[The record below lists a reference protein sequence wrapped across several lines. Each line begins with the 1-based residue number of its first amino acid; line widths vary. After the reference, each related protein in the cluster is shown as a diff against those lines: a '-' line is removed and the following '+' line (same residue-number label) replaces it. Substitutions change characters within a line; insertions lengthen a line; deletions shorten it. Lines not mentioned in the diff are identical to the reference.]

1 MSRDPITSEEID
13 RLVEGHTIPKA
24 FQKTVAEHPN
34 LVAIRWKD
42 GETSFGEWT
51 FSDYAERV
59 ARAAAGLRGLGV
71 ERGDRV
77 VLMLR
82 NIPEFHIVDL
92 AASFLGATSISIY
105 NSSSPEQVHYLVEHS
120 EAKLG
125 FVEDMAFLSR
135 FLEVRDRLP
144 GLESLGILDD
154 PEGAAPS
161 DVFGRA
167 DLFDAPPLDLDEAA
181 PIATPEDLATMIYT
195 SGTTGPPKGVM
206 LTHKNVAWTVE
217 SFRRA
222 LEVENLP
229 GKKLVSYLPMA
240 HIAERMVSHYNGI
253 FFGFQVTTCPD
264 PSAIAEYA
272 RAVRPNIMFGVPRVW
287 EKIYAGVNA
296 ALAVDADKQK
306 SFAEAIETAT
316 PIVDAITWD
325 RATEEQEKTYE
336 FLDQVAFKTVRQL
349 IGLDEIEL
357 AITGAAPIPAEMLSW
372 FRTIGVPLAEIY
384 GMSESSG
391 PMTFSAQR
399 VKPGT
404 VGQAIPG
411 CEVRLAEDGEVI
423 CRGGNVFGGY
433 LKNAEKTAEALDD
446 EGWLHSGDI
455 GEVDEDGFF
464 KIVDRKKELIIT
476 AGGKNISPANLEA
489 ALKMIPLVGQAC
501 AIGDRR
507 PFVSALVVLDP
518 DAARAFATSEAL
530 GDLPLEALA
539 EHPKVVETIQSGLE
553 NAMADFNNAERVK
566 KVRILGEEW
575 LPDSDCLTPTSKLKR
590 RGIHQRYES
599 EIEGLYDRT

>member
-1 MSRDPITSEEID
+1 MSLEPITSEEID
-13 RLVEGHTIPKA
+13 RIVEGQTVPKA
-24 FQKTVAEHPN
+24 FLKTREQHGGRVA
-34 LVAIRWKD
+34 LRWKEPD
-42 GETSFGEWT
+42 GSFGEWT
-51 FSDYAERV
+51 FDDYAERV
-59 ARAAAGLRGLGV
+59 ARVAAGLAARGIG
-71 ERGDRV
+71 RGDRI

-82 NIPEFHIVDL
+82 NIPEFHVVDL
-92 AASFLGATSISIY
+92 AAYFVGATAISIY
-105 NSSSPEQVHYLVEHS
+105 NSSSPEQVQYLVDHS

-125 FVEDMAFLSR
+125 FVEDMGFLSR
-135 FLEVRDRLP
+135 FLETRDRLP
-144 GLESLGILDD
+144 GLESLGILND
-154 PEGAAPS
+154 PEGAAPA
-161 DVFGRA
+161 DVFGKEA
-167 DLFDAPPLDLDEAA
+167 LFGASPLDLEAA
-181 PIATPEDLATMIYT
+181 AQTAQPEDLATMIYT

-206 LTHKNVAWTVE
+206 LTQKNIAWTVE

-222 LEVENLP
+222 LELDSYV

-240 HIAERMVSHYNGI
+240 HIAERMVSHYNQI
-253 FFGFQVTTCPD
+253 FFGFEVTDCPD

-287 EKIYAGVNA
+287 EKVYAGVNA

-306 SFAEAIETAT
+306 SFREAVETAE
-316 PIVDAITWD
+316 PIVDAIAWG
-325 RATEEQEKTYE
+325 RATEEQVKTWE

-349 IGLDEIEL
+349 VGLDEIEL

-391 PMTFSAQR
+391 PITFSAKR
-399 VKPGT
+399 VKAGS

-411 CEVRLAEDGEVI
+411 CEVRLADDGEVI

-433 LKNAEKTAEALDD
+433 LKNSEKTAEALDD
-446 EGWLHSGDI
+446 DDWLHSGDI
-455 GEVDEDGFF
+455 GEVDEDGYF

-518 DAARAFATSEAL
+518 DAAKAFAAREGL
-530 GDLPLEALA
+530 GDLSLESLA
-539 EHPKVVETIQSGLE
+539 EHPKVVEAIHTGLE
-553 NAMADFNNAERVK
+553 TAMSDFNNAERVK
-566 KVRILGEEW
+566 KVKILGEEW

-590 RGIHQRYES
+590 RGIHQRYEP
-599 EIEGLYDRT
+599 EIEAIYTK